1 MKQPKLRH
9 LPLAAAALVACS
21 GAYAGYQSPDGNFNL
36 SGFGTLGAVSTS
48 TNDVQFNYPGQGGGA
63 GKRPSFTPDTKLA
76 LQGTYKFVP
85 SVSATAQLMSKYDA
99 VGQFTPGFD
108 WAFVKWQAAPALNF
122 RVGKMGAP
130 FFMISDFRN
139 VGYANTAV
147 RPNLDVYGQVPTD
160 KMEGIDVTYQYN
172 LGSTTLNA
180 TFYAGNAKDD
190 YTSALRKGSL
200 ELGPS
205 NFELSRLKGIN
216 LTAETDSGLTLR
228 AGYAKSKFN
237 LTSDSIDTMLQ
248 AGNCL
253 ASAVAQAE
261 CLRTSRALNPDGQN
275 LLYNASGTALLP
287 YINALG
293 TSYTGLVNAN
303 AVTQNKNISFL
314 GFGATYDQDNWIVT
328 AEYTKRRSDNFV
340 ADTTGWYVNLGY
352 RVGHFT
358 PYVALSRLSV
368 DSYNVDHNP
377 AAPTTGS
384 AAIDGV
390 GSVQALRTGL
400 RDSLQAFMNVESLSQ
415 RTYTVGSRWDVMPN
429 VALKAQWDQIHKPAN
444 HWGLFFT
451 PDPTTP
457 AAQSFLNNPRKVN
470 VLTLSM
476 DVVF

>member
-36 SGFGTLGAVSTS
+36 SGFGTLGVVSTS

-63 GKRPSFTPDTKLA
+63 GKHPSITPDTKLA
-76 LQGTYKFVP
+76 LQGTYKFAP
-85 SVSATAQLMSKYDA
+85 SLSATAQLMSKYDA

-108 WAFVKWQAAPALNF
+108 WAFAKWQATPALNF
-122 RVGKMGAP
+122 RAGKMGAP

-160 KMEGIDVTYQYN
+160 KMEGIDATYQYN
-172 LGSTTLNA
+172 MGSTTLNA
-180 TFYAGNAKDD
+180 TVYAGNAKDD
-190 YTSALRKGSL
+190 YTSALHKGAL
-200 ELGPS
+200 ALGPS
-205 NFELSRLKGIN
+205 SFELSRLKGIN

-237 LTSDSIDTMLQ
+237 LSSESIDLMQ
-248 AGNCL
+248 EVGNCL
-253 ASAVAQAE
+253 ANAVAHAQ
-261 CLRTSRALNPDGQN
+261 CLMDNKSLNADGQN
-275 LLYNASGTALLP
+275 RLYNYSATSLLT

-293 TSYTGLVNAN
+293 ASYNGLIDAN
-303 AVTQNKNISFL
+303 AVTKNKNISFL
-314 GFGATYDQDNWIVT
+314 GFGATYDQDNWIIT
-328 AEYTKRRSDNFV
+328 AEYTKRRSDNFI
-340 ADTTGWYVNLGY
+340 ADTTGWYANVGY
-352 RVGHFT
+352 RVGAFT
-358 PYVALSRLSV
+358 PYVALSRISV
-368 DSYNVDHNP
+368 DSFNVEHNP

-384 AAIDGV
+384 AVIDGAV
-390 GSVQALRTGL
+390 TELRTGL
-400 RDSLQAFMNVESLSQ
+400 QSSLQSLMNVEALSQ
-415 RTYTVGSRWDVMPN
+415 RTYTIGSRWDVMPN

-457 AAQSFLNNPRKVN
+457 AAQSFLNERRKVN